1 MPSADDCPNREKVM
15 KDCYGKLENGKRQTR
30 SDVPVFE
37 RLCQNVHFSPE
48 GIQIGD
54 STTVNIDK
62 NPRGTGGWSNMF
74 MLNYEAGMYKKFDID
89 DVAMRGTGCEG
100 INLQNPE
107 EMWTDGWDIKGNS
120 VKTSKVNHCPVQS
133 FEDET
138 GRPLHEIVEE
148 FADDHDVWASHFLE
162 AFQRMQ
168 SIGYANLKDGPEN
181 SWLGYYKLVEMGA
194 DLGRFSNLKNLSER
208 IFTRLY

>member
-100 INLQNPE
+100 INLQNPD
-107 EMWTDGWDIKGNS
+107 EMWTDGWDG
-120 VKTSKVNHCPVQS
+120 
-133 FEDET
+133 E
-138 GRPLHEIVEE
+138 GRRGVMGTHLLQGMAATMAFGWRQRRHWQRPR
-148 FADDHDVWASHFLE
+148 E
-162 AFQRMQ
+162 A
-168 SIGYANLKDGPEN
+168 
-181 SWLGYYKLVEMGA
+181 
-194 DLGRFSNLKNLSER
+194 LSA
-208 IFTRLY
+208 